1 VEDLFSKAD
10 LPVTDFYKQL
20 AWEVDQGHIRDQN
33 NQILQA
39 A

>member
-1 VEDLFSKAD
+1 MAVVGTTAD
-10 LPVTDFYKQL
+10 ALSAL
-20 AWEVDQGHIRDQN
+20 AWEVDQGHIRDQE